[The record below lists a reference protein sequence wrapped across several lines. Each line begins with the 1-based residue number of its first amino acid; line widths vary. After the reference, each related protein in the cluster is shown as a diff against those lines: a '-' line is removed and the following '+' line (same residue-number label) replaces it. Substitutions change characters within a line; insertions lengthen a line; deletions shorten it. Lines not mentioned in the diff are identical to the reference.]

1 MVRLVG
7 IDLAGSPKRPTG
19 ISYVNL
25 PCRTIRT
32 RIAYTD
38 YEIVKITVTP
48 KPKIVAIDAP
58 LTMPRN
64 GYLREVDR
72 LMHKLGLPVLP
83 PMFPG
88 MRMLTIRG
96 VKLRNFLDEI
106 GIHVIE
112 VHPRSTLKIL
122 LKKFKLSDLE
132 ELINFLGFLIENGKR
147 LTKDEQDAILAMI
160 TAFLYYK
167 GNYREVRAPDGVLII
182 PR

>member
-19 ISYVNL
+19 ISYVDL

-32 RIAYTD
+32 QIVYTD
-38 YEIVKITVTP
+38 HEIVKITVTP

-88 MRMLTIRG
+88 MRMLAIRG
-96 VKLRNFLDEI
+96 IKLKNFLNEI

-122 LKKFKLSDLE
+122 LRKFKLNNLK
-132 ELINFLGFLIENGKR
+132 ELIDFLGFFIESKKY
-147 LTKDEQDAILAMI
+147 LSKDEQDAVLAMI

-167 GNYREVRAPDGVLII
+167 GDYCEVKASDGVLII

>member
-19 ISYVNL
+19 ISYVDL

-96 VKLRNFLDEI
+96 VRLRNFLSEI

-122 LKKFKLSDLE
+122 LKKFKLSDLG

-167 GNYREVRAPDGVLII
+167 GDYREVRAPDGVLII